1 MAAGKSF
8 TMTDKR
14 IEELKY
20 LLGRQYSV
28 RYVANKWNI
37 TPEALSAKMKEL
49 GLNAREL
56 KKDGINTMKADLIG
70 TIEEIDEP
78 KDKAKATLDF
88 LKHYDTSD
96 DVASKKSEVEVREV
110 EKCYLPLKDEE
121 N

>member
-37 TPEALSAKMKEL
+37 TAEALSVKMSEL

-56 KKDGINTMKADLIG
+56 KRDGISTLRADVLNTIDD
-70 TIEEIDEP
+70 IEEPE
-78 KDKAKATLDF
+78 KKAKITLDY
-88 LKHYDTSD
+88 LKQFDNETVQNSKEEQESNPSHEIIITLDTNESI
-96 DVASKKSEVEVREV
+96 
-110 EKCYLPLKDEE
+110 
-121 N
+121 